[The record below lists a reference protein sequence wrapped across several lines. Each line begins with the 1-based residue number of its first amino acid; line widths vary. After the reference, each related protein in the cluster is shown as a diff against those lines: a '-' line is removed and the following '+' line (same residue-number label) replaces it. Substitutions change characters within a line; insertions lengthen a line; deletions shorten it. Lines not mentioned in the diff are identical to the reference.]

1 MKFGVTGTG
10 VLLAALA
17 VGAADS
23 ALAQAAPANPWVSS
37 VPVQLDPGF
46 ATSSDTTGI
55 ELQGEAL
62 RLNRA
67 VFGNT
72 PGLVASQ
79 TRGIWRQRQAG
90 SVEQIRV
97 RWADEPLDPDSPLPV
112 ESIERARF
120 ERDYDVSYVRGWPLV
135 SGEPGAQ
142 VEFTPHAAV
151 GVGSDGGSAEVGAT
165 IRVGD
170 LEVRDGRS
178 YEDDQGR
185 WYLFAAGTRRAVGLN
200 ILRGMDGGWSRQGIS
215 HDTGA
220 FIGDAQ
226 VGVAWRQGD
235 TQASFGYV
243 HREITAEG
251 VHGGTGIDRD
261 ATEGFVAVQF
271 SIRPDW

>member
-1 MKFGVTGTG
+1 MRFDVTGGLG
-10 VLLAALA
+10 VIAAAMA
-17 VGAADS
+17 VCAADS
-23 ALAQAAPANPWVSS
+23 ALAQSLEQDSWAAS
-37 VPVQLDPGF
+37 VPVQITPGF
-46 ATSSDTTGI
+46 AAQSDAEAL

-67 VFGNT
+67 LFENT
-72 PGLVASQ
+72 PGFVASQ
-79 TRGIWRQRQAG
+79 TRGVWRQRGDG
-90 SVEQIRV
+90 SIEQIRV
-97 RWADEPLDPDSPLPV
+97 RWYEAPRETPLPT
-112 ESIERARF
+112 ESIQRARL
-120 ERDYDVSYVRGWPLV
+120 ERDYDVTYVRGWPMV

-142 VEFTPHAAV
+142 VEFTPHAGV
-151 GVGSDGGSAEVGAT
+151 GVGSEGGTAEVGAT

-200 ILRGMDGGWSRQGIS
+200 FARGMDGGWAREGVS

-226 VGVAWRQGD
+226 IGVAWRRGD
-235 TQASFGYV
+235 TQSSFGYV

-261 ATEGFVAVQF
+261 VTEGFVAFQF
-271 SIRPDW
+271 SVRPDW